1 LYNNIEAA
9 GFLRQQQKFILQ
21 GERVMRICTTDPIM
35 LNDVTDTEIFPFV
48 NEGGGEGAL
57 KVRFETQQNRD
68 ESLPIELHGSI
79 DLSGLEWTFDAMA
92 ENTITGSI
100 N

>member
-1 LYNNIEAA
+1 
-9 GFLRQQQKFILQ
+9 
-21 GERVMRICTTDPIM
+21 
-35 LNDVTDTEIFPFV
+35 V

-57 KVRFETQQNRD
+57 KVRFEAQQNRG
-68 ESLPIELHGSI
+68 ESLPTERHGSI

-92 ENTITGSI
+92 ENTLTGSI